1 MSVLFCCVSM
11 VTGVIGNV
19 FVLSP
24 LVTIIQGRF
33 THRLLLAI
41 TDDVAKSQDTFR
53 QQYERNGKGDTQ
65 YSLLSAC
72 SSKPGM
78 LCIDRLS
85 VCDLAV

>member
-1 MSVLFCCVSM
+1 M

-53 QQYERNGKGDTQ
+53 QQYERNGKSGTG
-65 YSLLSAC
+65 LFTSA
-72 SSKPGM
+72 
-78 LCIDRLS
+78 
-85 VCDLAV
+85 